1 MPKFTMKYTLTEV
14 TERQVEIEADNEEDA
29 IEAMENYEADTSDS
43 YQVNSIR
50 WEIEDVEVVSAEP
63 EPTVG

>member
-14 TERQVEIEADNEEDA
+14 TERQVEVEADNEEDA
-29 IEAMENYEADTSDS
+29 IEAMQNYEVDTSDS

-50 WEIEDVEVVSAEP
+50 WEIEDIEVVSADA
-63 EPTVG
+63 EPTIG